1 MTCQALAYLLTHL
14 VLSNPKNAYTGVSN
28 LGPAGCVQ
36 PRTAVSAAQQ
46 KIIHFLKT

>member
-28 LGPAGCVQ
+28 LLAPLRHTGRKGVVLGH
-36 PRTAVSAAQQ
+36 T
-46 KIIHFLKT
+46 LNTL